1 MHKSDIEKYESDI
14 IDILSLAKLAWNCS
28 SEVKGNRRTI
38 ETMLNYLLPNF
49 PLHKDRIE
57 ASSQPL
63 YIDIEDN
70 RMYIRQPDKNRRK
83 KKLLR
88 LKPNHKGFW
97 FYSEGNEETD
107 LDEMIEIKVM
117 PNTTSGGNFISS
129 SLIWFHW
136 ALIFQKQPKSWD
148 RGKNNP
154 ITKYILL

>member
-1 MHKSDIEKYESDI
+1 MTDIEKYESDI

-49 PLHKDRIE
+49 LHKDRIE

-88 LKPNHKGFW
+88 LKLNHKGFW
-97 FYSEGNEETD
+97 FYSEV
-107 LDEMIEIKVM
+107 LKRQI
-117 PNTTSGGNFISS
+117 
-129 SLIWFHW
+129 
-136 ALIFQKQPKSWD
+136 
-148 RGKNNP
+148 
-154 ITKYILL
+154 